1 MTGTIETNVPYK
13 KLLTDREVST
23 LRKTFANNSSA
34 DKKLLKT
41 QTSKITKSGR
51 FLGRLLG
58 ILIKSLYL

>member
-1 MTGTIETNVPYK
+1 MIGTIETNVPYK
-13 KLLTDREVST
+13 KLLTDRQVSA

-41 QTSKITKSGR
+41 QISKITKSGG

>member
-1 MTGTIETNVPYK
+1 MIGTIETNVPYK
-13 KLLTDREVST
+13 KLLPDSDVST

-41 QTSKITKSGR
+41 QISKITKSGR

>member
-1 MTGTIETNVPYK
+1 MIGTIETNVPYK
-13 KLLTDREVST
+13 KLLTHSDVST

-41 QTSKITKSGR
+41 QISKITKSGR

>member
-1 MTGTIETNVPYK
+1 MIGTIETNVPYK
-13 KLLTDREVST
+13 KLLTDRQVST
-23 LRKTFANNSSA
+23 LRKTFPNNSFA

-41 QTSKITKSGR
+41 QISKITKLGG